1 MHSGFDLRADGVDR
15 FAEIVSELNAQPVA
29 GRLSEIGAEVEIGLG
44 GDAALFID
52 DLVHPLVRQLRVL
65 GEAVGRDAERGK
77 KLFAEEFARVNV
89 EVFLHGLMI
98 VGDFYVLGVL
108 AIPSKA
114 HAVLVVDADAV
125 LAGSISLQCFE
136 SIAWWESQF
145 VESRGSLQLGEFAQG
160 SP

>member
-1 MHSGFDLRADGVDR
+1 
-15 FAEIVSELNAQPVA
+15 
-29 GRLSEIGAEVEIGLG
+29 
-44 GDAALFID
+44 
-52 DLVHPLVRQLRVL
+52 
-65 GEAVGRDAERGK
+65 
-77 KLFAEEFARVNV
+77 
-89 EVFLHGLMI
+89 MI

-114 HAVLVVDADAV
+114 YAVLVVDADAV